1 MLFNSIPFLFFF
13 AIVFIVYW
21 LIPGKAR
28 AVFLSFASVV
38 FYAVWGLSEE
48 GLMGIRWTVHFLT
61 VVLVNYTFVKLLFR
75 AKSIESKEISAKYS
89 KILLWIIVLINLGN
103 LAFFKYFYFAIRIF
117 EDVGLLSVPDRGTD
131 GIFLPLA
138 ISFYTFQVT
147 AYVVDVYRD
156 VIDRQV
162 SFGRFFLF
170 IIFFP
175 QLIAGPIM
183 RSTDFLPQVPTVTA
197 RRIYDGG
204 WLLIGGLIKKVLLAD
219 PMGTIVTGVYSQPQA
234 YDGLAIMIGG
244 MCFSLQV
251 YCDFSGYTDMARGC
265 AKLLGYE
272 IPENFRAPFF
282 SQSAREMWQ
291 RWHITLATWLRDYI
305 YFPLGGNKVSALR
318 TYINQVITFTLGGL
332 WHGADY
338 TYVLWG
344 AMWGFLIAVER
355 FIEKQLGFDLTA
367 KNKFTAFL
375 KIVVMFILFSFGALM
390 FRSHAT
396 EYDGRKYSSSE
407 IMGEMIGGLVTHTP
421 YAAESDFE
429 EAGGD
434 SELIEAAFGREVFR
448 LKTMDQSDTVL
459 FMFLALLFFH
469 WVQYKPEWFERF
481 RKYDLWLLI
490 AAAAVTGGYLLPA
503 FAQSG
508 HQFIYFVF

>member
-1 MLFNSIPFLFFF
+1 MLFNSVPFLFFF
-13 AIVFIVYW
+13 IIVYIVYW
-21 LIPGKAR
+21 LISSKAR
-28 AVFLSFASVV
+28 PYFLSFASIV
-38 FYAVWGLSEE
+38 FYATWGLSEE
-48 GLMGIRWTVHFLT
+48 GLVGIRWTIHFLT
-61 VVLVNYTFVKLLFR
+61 VVLLNYLFVKLLFR
-75 AKSIESKEISAKYS
+75 AKLIQSDQISRKYS
-89 KILLWIIVLINLGN
+89 KILLWIIVLLNLSN
-103 LAFFKYFYFAIRIF
+103 LAFFKYFYFAMTVF
-117 EDVGLLSVPDRGTD
+117 EDLGLFSIPDRATD

-147 AYVVDVYRD
+147 AYVVDVYRG

-170 IIFFP
+170 ILFFP

-219 PMGTIVTGVYSQPQA
+219 PMGTIVAGVYRQPQN
-234 YDGLAIMIGG
+234 YDGLAILIGG

-305 YFPLGGNKVSALR
+305 YFPLGGNKVSAVR
-318 TYINQVITFTLGGL
+318 TYVNQVITFTLGGL

-338 TYVLWG
+338 TYIAWG
-344 AMWGFLIAVER
+344 AMWGFLIAIER
-355 FIEKQLGFDLTA
+355 FIEKQLGFDMTA
-367 KNKFTAFL
+367 RTRVGSFF
-375 KIVVMFILFSFGALM
+375 KIAIMFILFSIGALM
-390 FRSHAT
+390 FRAHAVHY
-396 EYDGRKYSSSE
+396 EDRSYSSAYM
-407 IMGEMIGGLVTHTP
+407 MGELLTGVVTHTP
-421 YAAESDFE
+421 HAPESDFE
-429 EAGGD
+429 DAGGN
-434 SELIEAAFGREVFR
+434 SELIKAAFGEDVFR
-448 LKTMDQSDTVL
+448 LKTTDQPDTVL
-459 FMFLALLFFH
+459 FMFIALLMFH
-469 WVQYKPEWFERF
+469 FVQYSPEKFERF
-481 RKYDLWLLI
+481 RRYDLWLLI
-490 AAAAVTGGYLLPA
+490 AAAAVTGGFLLPA